1 MWSYITNKTTILIV
15 VVCILTVFI
24 IIQWYETKKLRHKIS
39 KIDKQIHSLGKNQIQ
54 LENIINS
61 RFISAVPTPSPP
73 PSKPQRVY
81 SKKPVQLQP
90 TTQPVKQNVSMK
102 PQPLPQTIIET
113 IEMSLPTKQIFVVE
127 PTIQPLPQENKIEEI
142 DDESSSSSEDDNSGD
157 EENFNDK
164 TLDMELQNELNEL
177 K

>member
-39 KIDKQIHSLGKNQIQ
+39 KIDKQIHSLGKNQLQ

-61 RFISAVPTPSPP
+61 VPNPP
-73 PSKPQRVY
+73 PSQPQRVY
-81 SKKPVQLQP
+81 SKKPVQPPQP
-90 TTQPVKQNVSMK
+90 TTQPVKQNVSVK

-142 DDESSSSSEDDNSGD
+142 DDESSSSEDD
-157 EENFNDK
+157 ENFNDK

>member
-39 KIDKQIHSLGKNQIQ
+39 KIDKQIHSLGKNQLQ

-61 RFISAVPTPSPP
+61 RFISSVPNPP
-73 PSKPQRVY
+73 PSQPQRVY
-81 SKKPVQLQP
+81 SKKPVQPPQP
-90 TTQPVKQNVSMK
+90 TTQPVKQNVSVK

-142 DDESSSSSEDDNSGD
+142 DDESSSSEDDSGD
-157 EENFNDK
+157 DENFNDK